1 MFGRY
6 SRLHINWV
14 MTGQKERRKEG
25 RKEGRKVG
33 RKTNGQGRKEG
44 RKTIV
49 QPQKLEFSIG
59 FNLVFG
65 I

>member
-25 RKEGRKVG
+25 RKEGRKED
-33 RKTNGQGRKEG
+33 KWSRKEG
-44 RKTIV
+44 RKEDNCST
-49 QPQKLEFSIG
+49 PKT
-59 FNLVFG
+59 
-65 I
+65 